1 MPCCQGCLQHNG
13 DQLNCARCAQRW
25 QHGAQHGWEHLPGL
39 HGQPLLSS
47 VLLLVHVPAQDV
59 CAVWGGYGWAGDT
72 DMPEMCWMCKTISK
86 EALWGVMCLQPVCGV
101 CVLCTHPAYS
111 HTCWI
116 SCSTAGDLFC
126 FHAIC
131 GRTGWAGARPGRVV
145 SLSLLLWA
153 SKVSLYR
160 ISRASRRGQR

>member
-47 VLLLVHVPAQDV
+47 VLLLVHVPARDV
-59 CAVWGGYGWAGDT
+59 CAMWGAMAGLA
-72 DMPEMCWMCKTISK
+72 IQI
-86 EALWGVMCLQPVCGV
+86 CLKCAGCVRPSPRRLCEGSCVCSQHVGL
-101 CVLCTHPAYS
+101 CVLCTQPAYS

-116 SCSTAGDLFC
+116 SWSTAGDLFC

-131 GRTGWAGARPGRVV
+131 GRMDWAGTRPGRVV
-145 SLSLLLWA
+145 SLSSLLWA